1 MRSCS
6 DSAAVTTAAVDLHH
20 RKKKLAGGGLRW
32 VEHKNTATE
41 ERKNEQKLQTTVSNG
56 SDLIFLMQLVCST
69 SAATKSTKCRY
80 SNVELAHVTP
90 KLDSDVTS
98 PDLTKQ
104 PVGKN
109 GGLTQ
114 SIQSPQC
121 SRQLDSS
128 STTTYTTVVIFIF

>member
-32 VEHKNTATE
+32 VEHTNTATE

-56 SDLIFLMQLVCST
+56 SDLIFRMQSVCST

-80 SNVELAHVTP
+80 SDVGLAHVTP

-98 PDLTKQ
+98 PNLTKK

-109 GGLTQ
+109 GSLTQ
-114 SIQSPQC
+114 SVQSPQC